1 MKLSYSKW
9 ALAVSYTALIY
20 LSLPF
25 MRAILNRSREFFG
38 GPAAFSAAV
47 NITLA
52 LAALGAVLI
61 LVKLRAGIWRFAVF
75 FLFAAAVIIIAA
87 KKLDIPEERIH
98 FIQYGLCGYLYM
110 NAASGLS
117 AAVWKKVSI
126 AIVITVLAGIGDELI
141 QEILPSRVYDIRD
154 IYFNSFA
161 GFSGVILR
169 KWIFSRE

>member
-1 MKLSYSKW
+1 MKLGYSKW
-9 ALAVSYTALIY
+9 IIAVSYTALIY

-25 MRAILNRSREFFG
+25 MRGILNYTREFFG
-38 GPAAFSAAV
+38 GTGAFSVAV
-47 NITLA
+47 NTTLA
-52 LAALGAVLI
+52 LAAFGAVLI
-61 LVKLRAGIWRFAVF
+61 LINLRAGILRFAVF

-110 NAASGLS
+110 NAALALS

-126 AIVITVLAGIGDELI
+126 AIAVTVLAGIGDELI
-141 QEILPSRVYDIRD
+141 QGILPSRVYDIRD

-161 GFSGVILR
+161 GVSGVILR
-169 KWIFSRE
+169 KWIFSRK